1 MIVNSLLAFLHF
13 AAAFMVMG
21 TLLFERITFSRTP
34 TLREAKLIQKV
45 DQFYGMSAVLVIV
58 FGLLRVYFFE
68 KGSSFYFSSPF
79 FWVKMGLFAMVGLL
93 SIYPTIKM
101 IKWKAWIEKG
111 EVPQMSE
118 QEFLKIKRLMNWEL
132 IFLTLA
138 IFSASLMAKGIAY

>member
-1 MIVNSLLAFLHF
+1 MIVNSLIAFLHF

-21 TLLFERITFSRTP
+21 TLLFERITFSRNP
-34 TLREAKLIQKV
+34 TFREAKLLQKV
-45 DQFYGMSAVLVIV
+45 DQFYGMSSVLVIV

-93 SIYPTIKM
+93 SIYPTMRM

-111 EVPQMSE
+111 EVPQMSD